1 MIGVKKSQV
10 LRTDIFRKNRINH
23 PERVCLK
30 KHRGGFFLNVSQEE
44 NMKHTF
50 SRFLSAGLVLGAL
63 MAIISCSNVLDAS
76 LKDPLGSSADSGK
89 MPVLYVTASV
99 GSPSRTILPSDW
111 TEERASALVYQ
122 ITDDDD
128 SDAVIADKLT
138 YAELKAGLTLYLEVK
153 TWNLTLTGYEPA
165 ADGTSADST
174 KPVLSAKATKDLS
187 AGAAAV
193 TFNLKPAA
201 STQAKGDADVS
212 VTFYDIDELDHIV
225 YGLFDASN
233 AGAGQVDAETVTK
246 NTGSWNGVAG
256 VSESNSAT
264 NQWKITYTTDTAD
277 AGGDSFFGM
286 IFYNAGNKVLATYFD
301 SIKIDAGNVSKAT
314 IKLEK
319 DIYNTSPVA
328 PDNFDLTQTIF
339 NNGTGYQI
347 LDGTTTAAD
356 TLYKAVF
363 TWEDKSDNETGF
375 VIEITGGTAPLE
387 IDSSATTQ
395 TDIDL
400 AAAGDLADG
409 SLAAGSTTAT
419 VWLETGK
426 TYTATIKA
434 VNSIGESDTVDC
446 VDTEIN
452 LFTVTYQLDEGKVKY
467 GAADTDATDGA
478 DQTAFVL
485 PYNKNADVQPLLGA
499 DTADIPHVFKDGYQF
514 QEWQD
519 TASLTPGP
527 GTPVAEIAAGNADN
541 MDVTAVWQKALTV
554 NVTLPSYAEA
564 QSVQLLDTYSEAAVI
579 TKPKTEPSVEVSAAT
594 PTTGGTLNNVVYTVY
609 NIDGTTPVTA
619 GVVDNRAGKLT
630 WTFADTTGL
639 TAGVYR
645 IYVTANYTGTDTTV
659 TPLSGN
665 LYIKITE

>member
-1 MIGVKKSQV
+1 
-10 LRTDIFRKNRINH
+10 
-23 PERVCLK
+23 
-30 KHRGGFFLNVSQEE
+30 
-44 NMKHTF
+44 MKHTF

-63 MAIISCSNVLDAS
+63 MAFISCSNALGAS
-76 LKDPLGSSADSGK
+76 LKDPSDLSGGSGK

-99 GSPSRTILPSDW
+99 GSSSRTILPSDW
-111 TEERASALVYQ
+111 TEDRASALVYQ

-128 SDAVIADKLT
+128 GGAVKKDKLT

-165 ADGTSADST
+165 ADGTSADPT
-174 KPVLSAKATKDLS
+174 KPVLSAKATADLS
-187 AGAAAV
+187 GGVTAI
-193 TFNLKPAA
+193 TFNLKPADVTLA
-201 STQAKGDADVS
+201 QGDADVS

-233 AGAGQVDAETVTK
+233 AGARQVDVETATK
-246 NTGSWNGVAG
+246 NTGSWNRVAG

-264 NQWKITYTTDTAD
+264 NQWKIQYTTDAAA

-319 DIYNTSPVA
+319 NIYNTSPVA

-347 LDGTTTAAD
+347 IDGTTTAAD

-375 VIEITGGTAPLE
+375 VIEITGGTALLE

-395 TDIDL
+395 TDVKL
-400 AAAGDLADG
+400 AVAGDLADG

-426 TYTATIKA
+426 TYTATIKSE
-434 VNSIGESDTVDC
+434 NSIGESDKVDC

-467 GAADTDATDGA
+467 GASDTDATDGA

-485 PYNKNADVQPLLGA
+485 PYNKNGDAQALLGA

-514 QEWQD
+514 REWQD

-527 GTPVAEIAAGNADN
+527 GPGTPVTEIAAGNAAN

-554 NVTLPSYAEA
+554 TVTFPSYAEA

-579 TKPKTEPSVEVSAAT
+579 TKPKTEPSVEVTAAT
-594 PTTGGTLNNVVYTVY
+594 PANGGALNNVVYTVY
-609 NIDGTTPVTA
+609 NIDGATPVTD
-619 GVVDNRAGKLT
+619 GVVDDTNGKLT
-630 WTFADTTGL
+630 WTFANTTGL

-645 IYVTANYTGTDTTV
+645 IYVTADYTGTDTTV

>member
-1 MIGVKKSQV
+1 
-10 LRTDIFRKNRINH
+10 
-23 PERVCLK
+23 
-30 KHRGGFFLNVSQEE
+30 
-44 NMKHTF
+44 MKHTF

-99 GSPSRTILPSDW
+99 GSTSRTILPSDW

-128 SDAVIADKLT
+128 SNAVIADKLT
-138 YAELKAGLTLYLEVK
+138 YAGLKAGLTLYLEVK
-153 TWNLTLTGYEPA
+153 EWNLTLTGYEPVA
-165 ADGTSADST
+165 GDGTSADGN
-174 KPVLSAKATKDLS
+174 KPVLSAKATADLS
-187 AGAAAV
+187 AGATAI
-193 TFNLKPAA
+193 TFNLKPADV
-201 STQAKGDADVS
+201 TQAKGDADVS

-225 YGLFDASN
+225 YGLFDDSN
-233 AGAGQVDAETVTK
+233 AGAGQVDVETVTK

-319 DIYNTSPVA
+319 NIYNTSPVA

-395 TDIDL
+395 TDVDL
-400 AAAGDLADG
+400 AVAGNLAEG
-409 SLAAGSTTAT
+409 SLTAGSTTAT

-434 VNSIGESDTVDC
+434 ENSIGESDTVDC

-485 PYNKNADVQPLLGA
+485 PYNKNANVQPLLGA

-554 NVTLPSYAEA
+554 NVTFPSYAEA

-594 PTTGGTLNNVVYTVY
+594 PATGGTLNNVVYTVY
-609 NIDGTTPVTA
+609 NIDGTTPVTD
-619 GVVDNRAGKLT
+619 GVDDDGAGKLT

>member
-1 MIGVKKSQV
+1 
-10 LRTDIFRKNRINH
+10 
-23 PERVCLK
+23 
-30 KHRGGFFLNVSQEE
+30 
-44 NMKHTF
+44 MKHTF

-63 MAIISCSNVLDAS
+63 MAIISCSNVLGAS

-99 GSPSRTILPSDW
+99 GSSSRTILPSDW

-128 SDAVIADKLT
+128 GDAVIADELT

-153 TWNLTLTGYEPA
+153 AWNLTLTGYEKTGA
-165 ADGTSADST
+165 AADST
-174 KPVLSAKATKDLS
+174 KPVLSAKATADLS

-193 TFNLKPAA
+193 TFNLKPADV
-201 STQAKGDADVS
+201 TQAKGDADVS
-212 VTFYDIDELDHIV
+212 VTFYDIGELDHIV
-225 YGLFDASN
+225 YGLFDDSN
-233 AGAGQVDAETVTK
+233 AGAGQVDVETVTK

-277 AGGDSFFGM
+277 AGGDSFFGV
-286 IFYNAGNKVLATYFD
+286 IFYNDGDKVLATYFD

-319 DIYNTSPVA
+319 NIYNTSPVA
-328 PDNFDLTQTIF
+328 PDNFDLTETIF
-339 NNGTGYQI
+339 NDGTGYQI

-356 TLYKAVF
+356 GLYKAVF

-387 IDSSATTQ
+387 IDSSATKQ
-395 TDIDL
+395 TDVEL

-409 SLAAGSTTAT
+409 SLSAGSTTAT

-485 PYNKNADVQPLLGA
+485 PYNKNGDAQALLGA

-519 TASLTPGP
+519 TASLNPGP
-527 GTPVAEIAAGNADN
+527 GTPVTEIAAGNAGN

-554 NVTLPSYAEA
+554 NVTFPSYAEA

-594 PTTGGTLNNVVYTVY
+594 PATGGTLNNVVYTVY

-619 GVVDNRAGKLT
+619 GVVNDGAGKLT

-645 IYVTANYTGTDTTV
+645 IYVTADYTGTDTTV

>member
-1 MIGVKKSQV
+1 
-10 LRTDIFRKNRINH
+10 
-23 PERVCLK
+23 
-30 KHRGGFFLNVSQEE
+30 
-44 NMKHTF
+44 MKHTF
-50 SRFLSAGLVLGAL
+50 SRFLSAGLVLGAV
-63 MAIISCSNVLDAS
+63 MAFISCSNALGAS
-76 LKDPLGSSADSGK
+76 LKDPSGSSADSGK

-99 GSPSRTILPSDW
+99 GSSSRTILPSDW
-111 TEERASALVYQ
+111 TEDRASALVYQ

-128 SDAVIADKLT
+128 GDAVKADKLT

-174 KPVLSAKATKDLS
+174 KPVLSAKATADLS
-187 AGAAAV
+187 GGV
-193 TFNLKPAA
+193 TAITFDLKPADVTLA
-201 STQAKGDADVS
+201 QGDADVS
-212 VTFYDIDELDHIV
+212 VTFYDIDELDHIA

-233 AGAGQVDAETVTK
+233 AGAGQVDVETATK
-246 NTGSWNGVAG
+246 NTGSWSGVAG

-264 NQWKITYTTDTAD
+264 KQWKITYTTDTAD

-319 DIYNTSPVA
+319 NIYNTSPVA
-328 PDNFDLTQTIF
+328 PDNFDLTETIF

-356 TLYKAVF
+356 GLYKAVF

-395 TDIDL
+395 TDVDL

-409 SLAAGSTTAT
+409 SLSAGSTTAT

-434 VNSIGESDTVDC
+434 KNSIGESDKVDC

-467 GAADTDATDGA
+467 GPADTDATDGA

-485 PYNKNADVQPLLGA
+485 SYNKNGDAQALLGA

-541 MDVTAVWQKALTV
+541 MDVTALWQKALTV
-554 NVTLPSYAEA
+554 TVTFPSYAEA
-564 QSVQLLDTYSEAAVI
+564 QSVQLLDTYSEAEVI

-594 PTTGGTLNNVVYTVY
+594 PATGGALNNVVYTVY

-619 GVVDNRAGKLT
+619 GVDDDGAGKLT

-645 IYVTANYTGTDTTV
+645 IYVTADYTGTDTTV

>member
-1 MIGVKKSQV
+1 
-10 LRTDIFRKNRINH
+10 
-23 PERVCLK
+23 
-30 KHRGGFFLNVSQEE
+30 
-44 NMKHTF
+44 MKHTF

-76 LKDPLGSSADSGK
+76 LKDPSGSSVDSGK

-99 GSPSRTILPSDW
+99 GSTSRTILPSDW

-128 SDAVIADKLT
+128 SNAVIADKLT
-138 YAELKAGLTLYLEVK
+138 YAGLKAGLTLYLEVK
-153 TWNLTLTGYEPA
+153 EWNLTLTGYEPVVG
-165 ADGTSADST
+165 DGTSADGN
-174 KPVLSAKATKDLS
+174 KPVLSAKATADLS
-187 AGAAAV
+187 VGATAI
-193 TFNLKPAA
+193 TFNLKPADV
-201 STQAKGDADVS
+201 TQAKGDADVS

-225 YGLFDASN
+225 YGLFDGSN
-233 AGAGQVDAETVTK
+233 AGAGQVDVETVTK
-246 NTGSWNGVAG
+246 NTGSWNGVTG

-319 DIYNTSPVA
+319 NIYNTSPVA
-328 PDNFDLTQTIF
+328 PDNFDLTETIF

-485 PYNKNADVQPLLGA
+485 PYNKNANVQPLLGA

-541 MDVTAVWQKALTV
+541 MDVTALWQKALTV
-554 NVTLPSYAEA
+554 TVTFPSYAEA

-579 TKPKTEPSVEVSAAT
+579 TKPKTEPSVEVTAAT
-594 PTTGGTLNNVVYTVY
+594 PATGGALNNVVYTVY

-645 IYVTANYTGTDTTV
+645 IYVTADYTGTDTTV

>member
-1 MIGVKKSQV
+1 
-10 LRTDIFRKNRINH
+10 
-23 PERVCLK
+23 
-30 KHRGGFFLNVSQEE
+30 
-44 NMKHTF
+44 MKHTF

-76 LKDPLGSSADSGK
+76 LKDPSGSSVDSGK

-153 TWNLTLTGYEPA
+153 TWNLTLTGYEPVA
-165 ADGTSADST
+165 GGTSADST

-233 AGAGQVDAETVTK
+233 AGAGQVDVETATK

-264 NQWKITYTTDTAD
+264 NQWKITYTTDTAN

-328 PDNFDLTQTIF
+328 PDNFDLTETIF

-356 TLYKAVF
+356 GLYKAVF

-395 TDIDL
+395 TDVDL
-400 AAAGDLADG
+400 AAAGNLADG

-434 VNSIGESDTVDC
+434 KNSIGESDKVDC

-467 GAADTDATDGA
+467 GPADTDATDGA

-527 GTPVAEIAAGNADN
+527 GTPVTEIAAGNADN
-541 MDVTAVWQKALTV
+541 MDVTALWQKALTV
-554 NVTLPSYAEA
+554 TVTFPSYAEA

-579 TKPKTEPSVEVSAAT
+579 TKPKTDLSVEVSAAT
-594 PTTGGTLNNVVYTVY
+594 PATGGTLNNVVYTVY

-645 IYVTANYTGTDTTV
+645 IYVTADYTGTDTTV

>member
-1 MIGVKKSQV
+1 
-10 LRTDIFRKNRINH
+10 
-23 PERVCLK
+23 
-30 KHRGGFFLNVSQEE
+30 
-44 NMKHTF
+44 MKHTF

-89 MPVLYVTASV
+89 MPVLYVTASG
-99 GSPSRTILPSDW
+99 GSTSRTILPSDW

-128 SDAVIADKLT
+128 SNAVIADKLT
-138 YAELKAGLTLYLEVK
+138 YAGLKAGLTLYLEVK
-153 TWNLTLTGYEPA
+153 EWNLTLTGYEPVA
-165 ADGTSADST
+165 GDGTSADGD
-174 KPVLSAKATKDLS
+174 KPVLSAKATADLS
-187 AGAAAV
+187 GGATAI
-193 TFNLKPAA
+193 TFNLKPADV
-201 STQAKGDADVS
+201 TQAKGDADVS

-225 YGLFDASN
+225 YGLFDDSN
-233 AGAGQVDAETVTK
+233 AGAGEVDVETVTK

-256 VSESNSAT
+256 VSESNSTT

-277 AGGDSFFGM
+277 AGGDSFFGV

-301 SIKIDAGNVSKAT
+301 SIKIDAGNISKAT

-319 DIYNTSPVA
+319 NIYNTSPVA
-328 PDNFDLTQTIF
+328 PDNFDLTETIF

-356 TLYKAVF
+356 GLYKAVF

-375 VIEITGGTAPLE
+375 VIEITDTDSAGTVAHTV
-387 IDSSATTQ
+387 DSDTATNATVA
-395 TDIDL
+395 D

-434 VNSIGESDTVDC
+434 ENSIGESDKVDC

-467 GAADTDATDGA
+467 GGKDADATDGA
-478 DQTAFVL
+478 DQTAFVV
-485 PYNKNADVQPLLGA
+485 PYNKSDEPQPLLSA

-519 TASLTPGP
+519 TALQ
-527 GTPVAEIAAGNADN
+527 TPVAEIADTNADN

-554 NVTLPSYAEA
+554 TVTFPSYAEA

-579 TKPKTEPSVEVSAAT
+579 TKPKTEPSVEVTAAT
-594 PTTGGTLNNVVYTVY
+594 PATGGTLNNVVYTVY

-619 GVVDNRAGKLT
+619 GVKNDGAGKLT

-645 IYVTANYTGTDTTV
+645 IYVTASYTGTDTTV

>member
-1 MIGVKKSQV
+1 
-10 LRTDIFRKNRINH
+10 
-23 PERVCLK
+23 
-30 KHRGGFFLNVSQEE
+30 
-44 NMKHTF
+44 MKHTF
-50 SRFLSAGLVLGAL
+50 SRFLSAGLVLGAV
-63 MAIISCSNVLDAS
+63 MAFISCSNALGAS
-76 LKDPLGSSADSGK
+76 LKDPSGSSADSGK

-99 GSPSRTILPSDW
+99 GSSSRTILPSDW
-111 TEERASALVYQ
+111 TGDRASALVYQ

-128 SDAVIADKLT
+128 GDAVIADKLT
-138 YAELKAGLTLYLEVK
+138 YAGLKAGLTLYLEVK
-153 TWNLTLTGYEPA
+153 EWNLTLTGYEKTGDA
-165 ADGTSADST
+165 ADST
-174 KPVLSAKATKDLS
+174 KPVLSAKATADLS
-187 AGAAAV
+187 AGATTI
-193 TFNLKPAA
+193 TFDLKPADVTLA
-201 STQAKGDADVS
+201 QGDADVS

-233 AGAGQVDAETVTK
+233 AGAGQVDVETVTK

-301 SIKIDAGNVSKAT
+301 RIKIDAGNVSKAT

-319 DIYNTSPVA
+319 NIYNTSPVA
-328 PDNFDLTQTIF
+328 PDNFDLTETIF

-347 LDGTTTAAD
+347 LDGTTTDAD
-356 TLYKAVF
+356 GLYKAVF

-395 TDIDL
+395 TDVKL

-409 SLAAGSTTAT
+409 SLSAGSTTAT

-434 VNSIGESDTVDC
+434 KNSIGESDKVDC

-467 GAADTDATDGA
+467 GPADTDATDGA

-485 PYNKNADVQPLLGA
+485 SYNKNGDAQALLGS

-541 MDVTAVWQKALTV
+541 MDVTALWQKALTV
-554 NVTLPSYAEA
+554 TVTFPSYAEA

-579 TKPKTEPSVEVSAAT
+579 TKPKTEPSVEVTAAT
-594 PTTGGTLNNVVYTVY
+594 PATGGTLNNVVYTVY
-609 NIDGTTPVTA
+609 NIDGTTPITA
-619 GVVDNRAGKLT
+619 GVVDDGAGKLT

-645 IYVTANYTGTDTTV
+645 IYVTADYTGTDTTV

>member
-1 MIGVKKSQV
+1 
-10 LRTDIFRKNRINH
+10 
-23 PERVCLK
+23 
-30 KHRGGFFLNVSQEE
+30 
-44 NMKHTF
+44 MKHTF

-63 MAIISCSNVLDAS
+63 MAIISCSNALGAS
-76 LKDPLGSSADSGK
+76 LKDPSGLSADSGK

-111 TEERASALVYQ
+111 TEDRASALVYQ

-128 SDAVIADKLT
+128 GDAAIADKLT
-138 YAELKAGLTLYLEVK
+138 YAELKAGLKLYLEVK
-153 TWNLTLTGYEPA
+153 AWNLTLTGYEPA

-174 KPVLSAKATKDLS
+174 KPVLSAKATADLS

-212 VTFYDIDELDHIV
+212 VTFYDINEIDHIE

-233 AGAGQVDAETVTK
+233 AGAGHVGTIKTATKDA
-246 NTGSWNGVAG
+246 GSWNGVAG

-277 AGGDSFFGM
+277 AGGDSFFGV
-286 IFYNAGNKVLATYFD
+286 IFYNASNKVLAAYFD

-314 IKLEK
+314 IKLDEN
-319 DIYNTSPVA
+319 IYNTSPVA

-339 NNGTGYQI
+339 NDGIGYQI
-347 LDGTTTAAD
+347 LDGTTTDAD

-375 VIEITGGTAPLE
+375 VINITGGTAPLE

-395 TDIDL
+395 TDVKL
-400 AAAGDLADG
+400 AVAGNLAEG
-409 SLAAGSTTAT
+409 SLTAGSTTAT

-485 PYNKNADVQPLLGA
+485 PYNKNGDTQALLGA

-527 GTPVAEIAAGNADN
+527 GTPVTEIAANNADN
-541 MDVTAVWQKALTV
+541 MDVTAVWQSGLTV
-554 NVTLPSYAEA
+554 NVTFPSYAEA

-579 TKPKTEPSVEVSAAT
+579 TKPKTDLSVEVSAAT
-594 PTTGGTLNNVVYTVY
+594 PTTGGTLDNVVYTVY
-609 NIDGTTPVTA
+609 GIDGSTPVTN
-619 GVVDNRAGKLT
+619 GVVDDGAGELT

-645 IYVTANYTGTDTTV
+645 IYVTADYTGTDTTV

>member
-1 MIGVKKSQV
+1 
-10 LRTDIFRKNRINH
+10 
-23 PERVCLK
+23 
-30 KHRGGFFLNVSQEE
+30 
-44 NMKHTF
+44 MKHTF

-63 MAIISCSNVLDAS
+63 MAIISCSNALGAS
-76 LKDPLGSSADSGK
+76 LKDPSDLSGGSGK

-122 ITDDDD
+122 ITDDDNSND
-128 SDAVIADKLT
+128 VIADNLT
-138 YAELKAGLTLYLEVK
+138 YAKLKAGLTLYLEVK
-153 TWNLTLTGYEPA
+153 EWNLTLTGYEPVA
-165 ADGTSADST
+165 GDGTSADGD
-174 KPVLSAKATKDLS
+174 KPVLSASATANLS
-187 AGAAAV
+187 GGAAAI
-193 TFNLKPAA
+193 TFNLKPADV
-201 STQAKGDADVS
+201 TDAKGDADVS

-233 AGAGQVDAETVTK
+233 AGATQVNVETAEK
-246 NTGSWNGVAG
+246 NAGLWTGVG
-256 VSESNSAT
+256 VSEANSAT
-264 NQWKITYTTDTAD
+264 NQWKIQYTTDEAA
-277 AGGDSFFGM
+277 AGGDSFFGV
-286 IFYNAGNKVLATYFD
+286 IFYNADNKVLAAYFD

-319 DIYNTSPVA
+319 NIYNTSPVA

-347 LDGTTTAAD
+347 LDGTTTDAD

-375 VIEITGGTAPLE
+375 VINITGGTAPLK

-395 TDIDL
+395 TDVDA
-400 AAAGDLADG
+400 AAAGNLAEG

-434 VNSIGESDTVDC
+434 VNSIGDSADTAC
-446 VDTEIN
+446 NDTEIN

-467 GAADTDATDGA
+467 GATDTDATDGA
-478 DQTAFVL
+478 DTAFVL
-485 PYNKNADVQPLLGA
+485 PYNKNGDAQALLGA

-527 GTPVAEIAAGNADN
+527 GTPVTEIAAGNADN

-554 NVTLPSYAEA
+554 TVTFPSYAKA

-579 TKPKTEPSVEVSAAT
+579 TKPKTEPSVEVTAAT
-594 PTTGGTLNNVVYTVY
+594 PATGTLDNVVYTVY
-609 NIDGTTPVTA
+609 NIDGATPVTD
-619 GVVDNRAGKLT
+619 GVVDDTAGKLT
-630 WTFADTTGL
+630 WTFANTTGL

-645 IYVTANYTGTDTTV
+645 IWVTADYTGTDTTV

>member
-1 MIGVKKSQV
+1 
-10 LRTDIFRKNRINH
+10 
-23 PERVCLK
+23 
-30 KHRGGFFLNVSQEE
+30 
-44 NMKHTF
+44 MKHTF

-76 LKDPLGSSADSGK
+76 LKDPSGLSADSGK

-111 TEERASALVYQ
+111 TEDRASALVYQ
-122 ITDDDD
+122 ITDDDGGG
-128 SDAVIADKLT
+128 DAVADKLT
-138 YAELKAGLTLYLEVK
+138 YAELKAGLTLYLAVD

-174 KPVLSAKATKDLS
+174 KPVLSAKATADLS
-187 AGAAAV
+187 GGATAI
-193 TFNLKPAA
+193 TFNLKPVA
-201 STQAKGDADVS
+201 STTQAKGDVDVS
-212 VTFYDIDELDHIV
+212 VTFYDIDEIKKIS

-233 AGAGQVDAETVTK
+233 AGAAPVDVETVTK
-246 NTGSWNGVAG
+246 NTSWNGVDG

-264 NQWKITYTTDTAD
+264 NQWKIQYTNDTAD
-277 AGGDSFFGM
+277 AGGDSFFGV
-286 IFYNAGNKVLATYFD
+286 IFYNAGGKVLAAYFD

-314 IKLEK
+314 IKLDK
-319 DIYNTSPVA
+319 NIYNTSPVA
-328 PDNFDLTQTIF
+328 PGNFDLTQTIF
-339 NNGTGYQI
+339 NDGIGYQI
-347 LDGTTTAAD
+347 LDGTTTDAD

-375 VIEITGGTAPLE
+375 VINITGGTAPLE

-395 TDIDL
+395 TDVNA
-400 AAAGDLADG
+400 AAAGNLAEG
-409 SLAAGSTTAT
+409 SLTAGSTTAT

-434 VNSIGESDTVDC
+434 ENSIGESDEVDC

-452 LFTVTYQLDEGKVKY
+452 LFTVTYQLDDGKVKY
-467 GAADTDATDGA
+467 GAADTEATDGA

-485 PYNKNADVQPLLGA
+485 PYNKNGDAQALLGA

-519 TASLTPGP
+519 TASLNPGP
-527 GTPVAEIAAGNADN
+527 GTPVTEIAANNADN

-554 NVTLPSYAEA
+554 NVTFPSYAEA

-579 TKPKTEPSVEVSAAT
+579 TKPKTEPSVEVTAAT
-594 PTTGGTLNNVVYTVY
+594 PATGGTLNNVVYTVY

-619 GVVDNRAGKLT
+619 GVVDDGAGKLT
-630 WTFADTTGL
+630 WTFANTTGL

-645 IYVTANYTGTDTTV
+645 IYVTAEYTGTDTTV

>member
-1 MIGVKKSQV
+1 
-10 LRTDIFRKNRINH
+10 
-23 PERVCLK
+23 
-30 KHRGGFFLNVSQEE
+30 
-44 NMKHTF
+44 MKHTF
-50 SRFLSAGLVLGAL
+50 SRFLSAGLVLGAV
-63 MAIISCSNVLDAS
+63 MAFISCSNALGAS
-76 LKDPLGSSADSGK
+76 LKDPSGSSADSGK

-99 GSPSRTILPSDW
+99 GSSSRTILPSDW
-111 TEERASALVYQ
+111 TDDRASALVYQ

-128 SDAVIADKLT
+128 GDAVIADKLT
-138 YAELKAGLTLYLEVK
+138 YAGLKAGLTLYLEVK
-153 TWNLTLTGYEPA
+153 EWNLTLTGYEKTGDA
-165 ADGTSADST
+165 ADST
-174 KPVLSAKATKDLS
+174 KPVLSAKATADLS
-187 AGAAAV
+187 AGATAI
-193 TFNLKPAA
+193 TFNLKPADV
-201 STQAKGDADVS
+201 TDAKGDADVS
-212 VTFYDIDELDHIV
+212 VTFYDIDELHHIT

-233 AGAGQVDAETVTK
+233 AGAGQVDVETATK
-246 NTGSWNGVAG
+246 NTGAWNGPG
-256 VSESNSAT
+256 VSESNSTT

-277 AGGDSFFGM
+277 AGGDSFFGV

-301 SIKIDAGNVSKAT
+301 SIKIDAGNISKAT

-319 DIYNTSPVA
+319 NIYNTSPVA
-328 PDNFDLTQTIF
+328 PDNFDLTETIF

-356 TLYKAVF
+356 GLYKAVF

-375 VIEITGGTAPLE
+375 VIEITDTDSAGTVAHTV
-387 IDSSATTQ
+387 DSDTATNATVA
-395 TDIDL
+395 D

-434 VNSIGESDTVDC
+434 KNSIGESDKVDC

-452 LFTVTYQLDEGKVKY
+452 LFTVTYQLDKGKVKY

-485 PYNKNADVQPLLGA
+485 PYNKNGDAQPLLGA

-527 GTPVAEIAAGNADN
+527 GTPVTEIAAGNADN

-554 NVTLPSYAEA
+554 NVTFPSYAEA

-579 TKPKTEPSVEVSAAT
+579 TKPKTEPSVEVTAAT
-594 PTTGGTLNNVVYTVY
+594 PATGGTLNNVVYTVY

-619 GVVDNRAGKLT
+619 GVDDDGAGKLT

>member
-1 MIGVKKSQV
+1 
-10 LRTDIFRKNRINH
+10 
-23 PERVCLK
+23 
-30 KHRGGFFLNVSQEE
+30 
-44 NMKHTF
+44 MKHTF

-99 GSPSRTILPSDW
+99 GSTSRTILPSDW

-128 SDAVIADKLT
+128 SNAVIADKLT
-138 YAELKAGLTLYLEVK
+138 YAGLKAGLTLYLEVK
-153 TWNLTLTGYEPA
+153 EWNLTLTGFEPLA
-165 ADGTSADST
+165 GDGTSADGD
-174 KPVLSAKATKDLS
+174 KPVLSAKATADLS
-187 AGAAAV
+187 GGAAAV

-225 YGLFDASN
+225 YGLFDDSN
-233 AGAGQVDAETVTK
+233 AGAGQVDVETATK
-246 NTGSWNGVAG
+246 NTGSWNGAG

-264 NQWKITYTTDTAD
+264 NQWKITYTTDTAN

-319 DIYNTSPVA
+319 NIYNTSPVA
-328 PDNFDLTQTIF
+328 PDNFDLTETIF
-339 NNGTGYQI
+339 NNGIGYQI
-347 LDGTTTAAD
+347 LDGTTTTAD
-356 TLYKAVF
+356 GLYKAVF

-395 TDIDL
+395 TDVDL
-400 AAAGDLADG
+400 AAAGNLADG
-409 SLAAGSTTAT
+409 SLSAGSTTAT

-434 VNSIGESDTVDC
+434 KNSIGESDTVDC

-467 GAADTDATDGA
+467 GPADTDATDGA

-485 PYNKNADVQPLLGA
+485 PYNKSDTAQPLLSA

-519 TASLTPGP
+519 TESLTPGP

-554 NVTLPSYAEA
+554 TVTFPSYAEA

-594 PTTGGTLNNVVYTVY
+594 PATGGLNNVVYTVY

-619 GVVDNRAGKLT
+619 GVDDDGAGKLT

-645 IYVTANYTGTDTTV
+645 IYVTADYTGTDTTV

>member
-1 MIGVKKSQV
+1 
-10 LRTDIFRKNRINH
+10 
-23 PERVCLK
+23 
-30 KHRGGFFLNVSQEE
+30 
-44 NMKHTF
+44 MKHTF

-76 LKDPLGSSADSGK
+76 LKDPSGLSADSGK

-111 TEERASALVYQ
+111 TEDRAIALVYQ

-128 SDAVIADKLT
+128 GDAVIADKLT
-138 YAELKAGLTLYLEVK
+138 YAELKAGLTLYLAVD

-174 KPVLSAKATKDLS
+174 KPVLSAKATADLS
-187 AGAAAV
+187 GGATAI
-193 TFNLKPAA
+193 TFNLKPADV
-201 STQAKGDADVS
+201 TQAQGDADVS
-212 VTFYDIDELDHIV
+212 VTFYDIGEIDHIT

-233 AGAGQVDAETVTK
+233 AGAGHVGIIKTATK
-246 NTGSWNGVAG
+246 NTGSWNGVDG
-256 VSESNSAT
+256 VSVSNSAT
-264 NQWKITYTTDTAD
+264 NQWKIQYTTDTAE
-277 AGGDSFFGM
+277 AGGDSFFGV
-286 IFYNAGNKVLATYFD
+286 IFYNADNDVLATYFD
-301 SIKIDAGNVSKAT
+301 RIRIDAGNVSKAT

-319 DIYNTSPVA
+319 NIYNTSPVA

-339 NNGTGYQI
+339 NDGTGYQI
-347 LDGTTTAAD
+347 LDGTTTDAD

-375 VIEITGGTAPLE
+375 VINITGGTAPLE
-387 IDSSATTQ
+387 IDSLATTQ
-395 TDIDL
+395 TDVKL
-400 AAAGDLADG
+400 AVAGDLAAG

-434 VNSIGESDTVDC
+434 ENSIGESDTVDC
-446 VDTEIN
+446 VDAEIN
-452 LFTVTYQLDEGKVKY
+452 LFTVTYQLDGGKVKY
-467 GAADTDATDGA
+467 GAADTEATNGA

-485 PYNKNADVQPLLGA
+485 PYNKNAGVQSLLGA

-519 TASLTPGP
+519 TALQTSVT
-527 GTPVAEIAAGNADN
+527 EIAAGNAAN

-554 NVTLPSYAEA
+554 TVTFPSYAEA

-579 TKPKTEPSVEVSAAT
+579 TKPKTGPSVVVTAAT
-594 PTTGGTLNNVVYTVY
+594 PATGTLDNVVYTVY
-609 NIDGTTPVTA
+609 NIDGTTPVTD
-619 GVVDNRAGKLT
+619 GVVDDGAGELT

-645 IYVTANYTGTDTTV
+645 IYVTADYTGTDTTV

>member
-1 MIGVKKSQV
+1 
-10 LRTDIFRKNRINH
+10 
-23 PERVCLK
+23 
-30 KHRGGFFLNVSQEE
+30 
-44 NMKHTF
+44 MKHTF
-50 SRFLSAGLVLGAL
+50 SRFLSAGLVLGTL
-63 MAIISCSNVLDAS
+63 MAFISCSNVLGAS
-76 LKDPLGSSADSGK
+76 LKDPSGLSADSGK
-89 MPVLYVTASV
+89 MPVLYVTAGV

-128 SDAVIADKLT
+128 GDAVISDELT
-138 YAELKAGLTLYLEVK
+138 YAELKAGLTLYLAVD

-165 ADGTSADST
+165 ADGTSADPT
-174 KPVLSAKATKDLS
+174 KPVLSAKATADLS
-187 AGAAAV
+187 GGAAAI

-212 VTFYDIDELDHIV
+212 VTFYDIAEIDHIE

-233 AGAGQVDAETVTK
+233 AGAGQVDVETATK
-246 NTGSWNGVAG
+246 NSGSWNGVAG

-264 NQWKITYTTDTAD
+264 NQWKIQYTTDTAD
-277 AGGDSFFGM
+277 AGGDSFFGV
-286 IFYNAGNKVLATYFD
+286 IFYNDTDTVLATYFD

-314 IKLEK
+314 IKLDK
-319 DIYNTSPVA
+319 NIYNTRPVA
-328 PDNFDLTQTIF
+328 PENFDLTQTIF

-347 LDGTTTAAD
+347 LDGTTTVAD
-356 TLYKAVF
+356 GLYKAVF

-375 VIEITGGTAPLE
+375 VINITGGTAPLE

-395 TDIDL
+395 TDVDA

-409 SLAAGSTTAT
+409 SLAAGSKTAT

-434 VNSIGESDTVDC
+434 ENSIGESDEVDC

-467 GAADTDATDGA
+467 GATDTDATDGA
-478 DQTAFVL
+478 AQTAFVL
-485 PYNKNADVQPLLGA
+485 PYNKNAGVQSLLGA

-519 TASLTPGP
+519 TASLTLGP

-554 NVTLPSYAEA
+554 TVTFPSYAEA

-579 TKPKTEPSVEVSAAT
+579 TKPKTEPSVEVTAAS
-594 PTTGGTLNNVVYTVY
+594 PATGGTLNNVVYTVY
-609 NIDGTTPVTA
+609 NIDGTTPVTD
-619 GVVDNRAGKLT
+619 GVDDDGAGKLT

-645 IYVTANYTGTDTTV
+645 IYVTADYTGTDTTV

>member
-1 MIGVKKSQV
+1 
-10 LRTDIFRKNRINH
+10 
-23 PERVCLK
+23 
-30 KHRGGFFLNVSQEE
+30 
-44 NMKHTF
+44 MKHTF
-50 SRFLSAGLVLGAL
+50 SRFLSAGLVLGAV
-63 MAIISCSNVLDAS
+63 MAFISCSNALGAS
-76 LKDPLGSSADSGK
+76 LKDPSGSSADSGK

-99 GSPSRTILPSDW
+99 GSSSRTILPSDW
-111 TEERASALVYQ
+111 TGDRASALVYQ

-128 SDAVIADKLT
+128 GDAVIADKLT
-138 YAELKAGLTLYLEVK
+138 YAGLKAGLTLYLEVK
-153 TWNLTLTGYEPA
+153 EWNLTLTGYEKTGDA
-165 ADGTSADST
+165 ADST
-174 KPVLSAKATKDLS
+174 KPVLSAKATADLS
-187 AGAAAV
+187 AGATTI
-193 TFNLKPAA
+193 TFDLKPADVTLA
-201 STQAKGDADVS
+201 QGDADVS
-212 VTFYDIDELDHIV
+212 VTFYDIDELDHII
-225 YGLFDASN
+225 YGLFDDSN
-233 AGAGQVDAETVTK
+233 AGAGQVDVETATK
-246 NTGSWNGVAG
+246 NTGSWTGVAG
-256 VSESNSAT
+256 VSESNSTT

-277 AGGDSFFGM
+277 AGGDSFFGV

-301 SIKIDAGNVSKAT
+301 SIKIDAGNISKAT

-319 DIYNTSPVA
+319 NIYNTSPVA
-328 PDNFDLTQTIF
+328 PDNFDLTETIF

-347 LDGTTTAAD
+347 LDGTTTVAD
-356 TLYKAVF
+356 GLYKAVF

-395 TDIDL
+395 TDVDL

-434 VNSIGESDTVDC
+434 VNSIGESDKVDC
-446 VDTEIN
+446 DDTEIN

-485 PYNKNADVQPLLGA
+485 PYNKKGDAQPLLGA

-514 QEWQD
+514 QEWQN
-519 TASLTPGP
+519 TASLTPGL

-554 NVTLPSYAEA
+554 NVNFPSYAEA

-579 TKPKTEPSVEVSAAT
+579 TKPKTEPSVEVTAAT
-594 PTTGGTLNNVVYTVY
+594 PATGGTLNNVVYTVY
-609 NIDGTTPVTA
+609 NIDGTTPVTD
-619 GVVDNRAGKLT
+619 GVDDDGAGKLT

-645 IYVTANYTGTDTTV
+645 IYVTANYTGTNTTV

>member
-1 MIGVKKSQV
+1 
-10 LRTDIFRKNRINH
+10 
-23 PERVCLK
+23 
-30 KHRGGFFLNVSQEE
+30 
-44 NMKHTF
+44 MKHTF
-50 SRFLSAGLVLGAL
+50 SRFLSAGLVLGAV
-63 MAIISCSNVLDAS
+63 MAFISCSNALGAS
-76 LKDPLGSSADSGK
+76 LKDPSGSSADSGK

-99 GSPSRTILPSDW
+99 GSSSRTILPSDW
-111 TEERASALVYQ
+111 TGDRASALVYQ

-128 SDAVIADKLT
+128 GDAVIADKLT
-138 YAELKAGLTLYLEVK
+138 YAGLKAGLTLYLEVK
-153 TWNLTLTGYEPA
+153 EWNLTLTGYEKTGDA
-165 ADGTSADST
+165 ADST
-174 KPVLSAKATKDLS
+174 KPVLSAKATADLS
-187 AGAAAV
+187 AGATTI
-193 TFNLKPAA
+193 TFDLKPADVTLA
-201 STQAKGDADVS
+201 QGDADVS
-212 VTFYDIDELDHIV
+212 VTFYDIDELDHII
-225 YGLFDASN
+225 YGLFDDSN
-233 AGAGQVDAETVTK
+233 AGAGQVDVETATK
-246 NTGSWNGVAG
+246 NTGSWTGVAG
-256 VSESNSAT
+256 VSESNSTT

-277 AGGDSFFGM
+277 AGGDSFFGV

-301 SIKIDAGNVSKAT
+301 SIKIDAGNISKAT

-319 DIYNTSPVA
+319 NIYNTSPVA
-328 PDNFDLTQTIF
+328 PDNFDLTETIF

-347 LDGTTTAAD
+347 LDGTTTVAD
-356 TLYKAVF
+356 GLYKAVF

-395 TDIDL
+395 TDVDL

-434 VNSIGESDTVDC
+434 VNSIGESDKVDC
-446 VDTEIN
+446 DDTEIN

-485 PYNKNADVQPLLGA
+485 PYNKKGDAQPLLGA

-514 QEWQD
+514 QEWQN

-554 NVTLPSYAEA
+554 NVNFPSYAEA

-579 TKPKTEPSVEVSAAT
+579 TKPKTEPSVEVTAAT
-594 PTTGGTLNNVVYTVY
+594 PATGGTLNNVVYTVY
-609 NIDGTTPVTA
+609 NIDGTTPVTD
-619 GVVDNRAGKLT
+619 GVDDDGAGKLT

-645 IYVTANYTGTDTTV
+645 IYVTANYTGTNTTV

>member
-1 MIGVKKSQV
+1 
-10 LRTDIFRKNRINH
+10 
-23 PERVCLK
+23 
-30 KHRGGFFLNVSQEE
+30 
-44 NMKHTF
+44 MKHTF
-50 SRFLSAGLVLGAL
+50 SRFLSAGLVLGTL
-63 MAIISCSNVLDAS
+63 MAFISCSNVLGAS
-76 LKDPLGSSADSGK
+76 LKDPSGLSADSGK
-89 MPVLYVTASV
+89 MPVLYVTAGV

-128 SDAVIADKLT
+128 GDAVISDELT

-153 TWNLTLTGYEPA
+153 TWNLTLTGYEKA

-174 KPVLSAKATKDLS
+174 KPVLSAKATADLS
-187 AGAAAV
+187 GGATAI
-193 TFNLKPAA
+193 TFNLKPADV
-201 STQAKGDADVS
+201 TQAKGDADVS
-212 VTFYDIDELDHIV
+212 VTFYDIDELDHIT

-233 AGAGQVDAETVTK
+233 AGAGQVDVETATK
-246 NTGSWNGVAG
+246 DAGSWNGVAG

-277 AGGDSFFGM
+277 AGGDSFFGV
-286 IFYNAGNKVLATYFD
+286 IFYNDQDQVLATYFD
-301 SIKIDAGNVSKAT
+301 RIRIDAGNVSSAAIT
-314 IKLEK
+314 LSK
-319 DIYNTSPVA
+319 DIYNTA
-328 PDNFDLTQTIF
+328 PAAPENFDLTQTIF
-339 NNGTGYQI
+339 NDGTGYQI
-347 LDGTTTAAD
+347 LDGTTTTAD
-356 TLYKAVF
+356 GLYKAVF

-375 VIEITGGTAPLE
+375 VIEITDTATAGTVAHTV
-387 IDSSATTQ
+387 DSATETNA
-395 TDIDL
+395 TFAD
-400 AAAGDLADG
+400 AAAGDLAAG

-434 VNSIGESDTVDC
+434 VNSIDDSADTAC
-446 VDTEIN
+446 NDTEIN

-467 GAADTDATDGA
+467 GAADTEATDGA

-485 PYNKNADVQPLLGA
+485 PYNKNAGVQSLLGA

-519 TASLTPGP
+519 TALLTS
-527 GTPVAEIAAGNADN
+527 VAEIAAGNADN

-554 NVTLPSYAEA
+554 TVNFPSYAEA

-579 TKPKTEPSVEVSAAT
+579 TKPKTEPSVVVTAAT
-594 PTTGGTLNNVVYTVY
+594 PATGALNNVVYTVY
-609 NIDGTTPVTA
+609 GIDGSTPVTA
-619 GVVDNRAGKLT
+619 GVDDDGAGELT
-630 WTFADTTGL
+630 WTFAHTTGL

-645 IYVTANYTGTDTTV
+645 IYVTAEYTGTDTTV

>member
-1 MIGVKKSQV
+1 
-10 LRTDIFRKNRINH
+10 
-23 PERVCLK
+23 
-30 KHRGGFFLNVSQEE
+30 
-44 NMKHTF
+44 MKHTF
-50 SRFLSAGLVLGAL
+50 SRFLSAGLVLGTL
-63 MAIISCSNVLDAS
+63 MAFISCSNALGAS
-76 LKDPLGSSADSGK
+76 LKDPSGSSADSGK

-99 GSPSRTILPSDW
+99 GSSSRTILPSDW
-111 TEERASALVYQ
+111 TEDRASALVYQ

-128 SDAVIADKLT
+128 GDAVKADKLT

-174 KPVLSAKATKDLS
+174 KPVLSAKATADLS
-187 AGAAAV
+187 GGVTAI
-193 TFNLKPAA
+193 TFNLKPADVTLA
-201 STQAKGDADVS
+201 QGDADVS
-212 VTFYDIDELDHIV
+212 VTFYDIDELDHII

-233 AGAGQVDAETVTK
+233 AGAGQVDVETATK

-277 AGGDSFFGM
+277 AGGDSFFGV

-301 SIKIDAGNVSKAT
+301 SIKIDAGNISKAT

-319 DIYNTSPVA
+319 NIYNTSPVA
-328 PDNFDLTQTIF
+328 PDNFDLTETIF

-347 LDGTTTAAD
+347 LDGTTTTAD
-356 TLYKAVF
+356 GLYKAVF

-375 VIEITGGTAPLE
+375 VIEITDTDTTGTVAHTV
-387 IDSSATTQ
+387 DSSTATNATVA
-395 TDIDL
+395 D

-409 SLAAGSTTAT
+409 SLTAGSTTAT

-434 VNSIGESDTVDC
+434 VNSIGESDKVDC

-467 GAADTDATDGA
+467 GPADTDATDGA

-485 PYNKNADVQPLLGA
+485 PYNKSAGVQPLLGA

-519 TASLTPGP
+519 TASLTPYGRDC
-527 GTPVAEIAAGNADN
+527 VMAEGSHRQCD
-541 MDVTAVWQKALTV
+541 
-554 NVTLPSYAEA
+554 LP
-564 QSVQLLDTYSEAAVI
+564 LI
-579 TKPKTEPSVEVSAAT
+579 C
-594 PTTGGTLNNVVYTVY
+594 
-609 NIDGTTPVTA
+609 
-619 GVVDNRAGKLT
+619 
-630 WTFADTTGL
+630 
-639 TAGVYR
+639 
-645 IYVTANYTGTDTTV
+645 
-659 TPLSGN
+659 
-665 LYIKITE
+665 

>member
-1 MIGVKKSQV
+1 
-10 LRTDIFRKNRINH
+10 
-23 PERVCLK
+23 
-30 KHRGGFFLNVSQEE
+30 
-44 NMKHTF
+44 MKHTF

-128 SDAVIADKLT
+128 SNAVIADKLT
-138 YAELKAGLTLYLEVK
+138 YAGLKAGLTLYLEVK
-153 TWNLTLTGYEPA
+153 EWNLTLTGFEPLA
-165 ADGTSADST
+165 GDGTSADGD
-174 KPVLSAKATKDLS
+174 KPVLSAQASADLS
-187 AGAAAV
+187 GGATAI
-193 TFNLKPAA
+193 TFNLKPADV
-201 STQAKGDADVS
+201 TQAKGDADVS

-233 AGAGQVDAETVTK
+233 AGAGQVDVDTVTK

-319 DIYNTSPVA
+319 NIYNTSPVA
-328 PDNFDLTQTIF
+328 PDNFDLTETIF

-347 LDGTTTAAD
+347 LNGTTTTAD

-478 DQTAFVL
+478 DETAFVL

-554 NVTLPSYAEA
+554 NVTFPSYAEA
-564 QSVQLLDTYSEAAVI
+564 QSVQLLDSYSEAAVI

-594 PTTGGTLNNVVYTVY
+594 PATGGTLNNVVYTVY
-609 NIDGTTPVTA
+609 NIAGTTPVTA

-630 WTFADTTGL
+630 WTFANTTGL

-645 IYVTANYTGTDTTV
+645 IYVTADYTGTDTNL

>member
-1 MIGVKKSQV
+1 
-10 LRTDIFRKNRINH
+10 
-23 PERVCLK
+23 
-30 KHRGGFFLNVSQEE
+30 
-44 NMKHTF
+44 MKHTF
-50 SRFLSAGLVLGAL
+50 SRFLSAGLVLGTL
-63 MAIISCSNVLDAS
+63 MAFISCSNALGAS
-76 LKDPLGSSADSGK
+76 LKDPSGSSADSGK

-99 GSPSRTILPSDW
+99 GSSSRTILPSDW
-111 TEERASALVYQ
+111 TEDRASALVYQ

-128 SDAVIADKLT
+128 GDAVKADKLT

-174 KPVLSAKATKDLS
+174 KPVLSAKATADLS
-187 AGAAAV
+187 GGVTAI
-193 TFNLKPAA
+193 TFNLKSADVTLA
-201 STQAKGDADVS
+201 QGDADVS
-212 VTFYDIDELDHIV
+212 VTFYDIDELDHII

-233 AGAGQVDAETVTK
+233 AGAGQVDVETATK

-277 AGGDSFFGM
+277 AGGDSFFGV

-301 SIKIDAGNVSKAT
+301 RIKIDAGNISKAT

-319 DIYNTSPVA
+319 NIYNTSPVA
-328 PDNFDLTQTIF
+328 PDNFDLTETIF

-356 TLYKAVF
+356 GLYKAVF

-375 VIEITGGTAPLE
+375 VIEITDTDNAVTVAHTV
-387 IDSSATTQ
+387 DSATATNA
-395 TDIDL
+395 TVAD
-400 AAAGDLADG
+400 AAAGELADG

-434 VNSIGESDTVDC
+434 ENSIGESDKVDC

-467 GAADTDATDGA
+467 GASDTDATDGA

-485 PYNKNADVQPLLGA
+485 PYNKNGDAQALLGA

-527 GTPVAEIAAGNADN
+527 GTPVTEIAAGNADN
-541 MDVTAVWQKALTV
+541 MDVTALWQKALTV
-554 NVTLPSYAEA
+554 TVTFPSYAEA

-579 TKPKTEPSVEVSAAT
+579 TKPKTEPSVEVTAAT
-594 PTTGGTLNNVVYTVY
+594 PATGGTLNNVVYTVY

-619 GVVDNRAGKLT
+619 GVDDDGAGKLT

>member
-1 MIGVKKSQV
+1 
-10 LRTDIFRKNRINH
+10 
-23 PERVCLK
+23 
-30 KHRGGFFLNVSQEE
+30 
-44 NMKHTF
+44 
-50 SRFLSAGLVLGAL
+50 
-63 MAIISCSNVLDAS
+63 
-76 LKDPLGSSADSGK
+76 
-89 MPVLYVTASV
+89 
-99 GSPSRTILPSDW
+99 
-111 TEERASALVYQ
+111 
-122 ITDDDD
+122 
-128 SDAVIADKLT
+128 
-138 YAELKAGLTLYLEVK
+138 
-153 TWNLTLTGYEPA
+153 
-165 ADGTSADST
+165 
-174 KPVLSAKATKDLS
+174 
-187 AGAAAV
+187 
-193 TFNLKPAA
+193 
-201 STQAKGDADVS
+201 
-212 VTFYDIDELDHIV
+212 
-225 YGLFDASN
+225 
-233 AGAGQVDAETVTK
+233 
-246 NTGSWNGVAG
+246 
-256 VSESNSAT
+256 
-264 NQWKITYTTDTAD
+264 
-277 AGGDSFFGM
+277 M
-286 IFYNAGNKVLATYFD
+286 IFYNDTDQVLATYFD
-301 SIKIDAGNVSKAT
+301 SIKIDAGNISKAT

-319 DIYNTSPVA
+319 NIYNTSPVA
-328 PDNFDLTQTIF
+328 PGNFDLTETIF

-347 LDGTTTAAD
+347 LDGTTTDAD
-356 TLYKAVF
+356 GLYKAVF

-387 IDSSATTQ
+387 IDSSKTTQ

-434 VNSIGESDTVDC
+434 ENSIGESGKVNC

-452 LFTVTYQLDEGKVKY
+452 LFTVTYQLDDGKVKY

-485 PYNKNADVQPLLGA
+485 PYNKNGDAQALLGA

-527 GTPVAEIAAGNADN
+527 GTPVTEIAAGNADN

-554 NVTLPSYAEA
+554 TVTFPSYAEA
-564 QSVQLLDTYSEAAVI
+564 QSVQLLDSYSEAAVI

-594 PTTGGTLNNVVYTVY
+594 PATGGTLNNVEYTVY
-609 NIDGTTPVTA
+609 DIDGTNPITD

-645 IYVTANYTGTDTTV
+645 IYVTADYTGTDTTV

>member
-1 MIGVKKSQV
+1 
-10 LRTDIFRKNRINH
+10 
-23 PERVCLK
+23 
-30 KHRGGFFLNVSQEE
+30 
-44 NMKHTF
+44 MKHTF
-50 SRFLSAGLVLGAL
+50 SRFLSAGLVLGTL
-63 MAIISCSNVLDAS
+63 MAFISCSNALGAS
-76 LKDPLGSSADSGK
+76 LKDPSGSSADSGK

-99 GSPSRTILPSDW
+99 GSTSRTILPSDW

-128 SDAVIADKLT
+128 GDAVIADKLT

-153 TWNLTLTGYEPA
+153 EWNLTLTGYEPVA
-165 ADGTSADST
+165 GDSTSADST
-174 KPVLSAKATKDLS
+174 KPVLSAQGTADLS
-187 AGAAAV
+187 AGATAI
-193 TFNLKPAA
+193 TFNLKPADV
-201 STQAKGDADVS
+201 TQAKGDADVS
-212 VTFYDIDELDHIV
+212 VTFYDIDELDHII
-225 YGLFDASN
+225 YGLFDDSN
-233 AGAGQVDAETVTK
+233 AGAGQVDVETATK
-246 NTGSWNGVAG
+246 DTGSWTDDDG
-256 VSESNSAT
+256 VSVSNSTT

-277 AGGDSFFGM
+277 AGGDSFFGV

-301 SIKIDAGNVSKAT
+301 RIKIDAGNVSKAT

-319 DIYNTSPVA
+319 NIYNTSPVA
-328 PDNFDLTQTIF
+328 PDNFDLTETIF

-347 LDGTTTAAD
+347 LDGITTDAD
-356 TLYKAVF
+356 GLYKAVF

-387 IDSSATTQ
+387 IDSSATKQ
-395 TDIDL
+395 TDVDL

-434 VNSIGESDTVDC
+434 VNSIGESDKVDC
-446 VDTEIN
+446 DDTEIN

-467 GAADTDATDGA
+467 GPADTAATDGA

-485 PYNKNADVQPLLGA
+485 PYNKNGDAQPLLGA

-519 TASLTPGP
+519 TESLTPGP

-554 NVTLPSYAEA
+554 NVTFPSYAEA

-579 TKPKTEPSVEVSAAT
+579 TKPKTEPSVEVTAAT
-594 PTTGGTLNNVVYTVY
+594 PATGGTLNNVVYIVY

-619 GVVDNRAGKLT
+619 GVDDDGAGKLT

>member
-1 MIGVKKSQV
+1 
-10 LRTDIFRKNRINH
+10 
-23 PERVCLK
+23 
-30 KHRGGFFLNVSQEE
+30 
-44 NMKHTF
+44 MKHTF
-50 SRFLSAGLVLGAL
+50 SRFLSAGLVLGAV
-63 MAIISCSNVLDAS
+63 MAFISCSNVLDAS

-99 GSPSRTILPSDW
+99 GSSSRTILPSDW
-111 TEERASALVYQ
+111 TGDRASALVYQ

-128 SDAVIADKLT
+128 GDAVIADKLT
-138 YAELKAGLTLYLEVK
+138 YAGLKAGLTLYLEVK
-153 TWNLTLTGYEPA
+153 EWNLTLTGYEKTGDA
-165 ADGTSADST
+165 ADST
-174 KPVLSAKATKDLS
+174 KPVLSAKATADLS
-187 AGAAAV
+187 AGATAI
-193 TFNLKPAA
+193 TFNLKPADVTLA
-201 STQAKGDADVS
+201 QGDADVS
-212 VTFYDIDELDHIV
+212 VTFYDIDELDHII
-225 YGLFDASN
+225 YGLFDDSN
-233 AGAGQVDAETVTK
+233 AGAGQVDVETATK
-246 NTGSWNGVAG
+246 NTGSWTGVAG
-256 VSESNSAT
+256 VSESNSTT

-277 AGGDSFFGM
+277 AGGDSFFGV

-301 SIKIDAGNVSKAT
+301 SIKIDAGNISKAT

-319 DIYNTSPVA
+319 NIYNTSPVA
-328 PDNFDLTQTIF
+328 PDNFDLTETIF
-339 NNGTGYQI
+339 NNGIGYQI
-347 LDGTTTAAD
+347 LDGTTTTAD
-356 TLYKAVF
+356 GLYKAVF

-375 VIEITGGTAPLE
+375 VIEITDTDSAGTVAHTV
-387 IDSSATTQ
+387 DSSTATNATVA
-395 TDIDL
+395 DAVAGNL
-400 AAAGDLADG
+400 AEG

-434 VNSIGESDTVDC
+434 VNSIGESDKVDC
-446 VDTEIN
+446 DDTEIN

-485 PYNKNADVQPLLGA
+485 PYNKNGDAQALLGA
-499 DTADIPHVFKDGYQF
+499 DTAYIPHVFKDGYQF

-519 TASLTPGP
+519 TASLNPGP
-527 GTPVAEIAAGNADN
+527 GTLVTEIAAGNAGN

-554 NVTLPSYAEA
+554 NVTFPSYAEA

-594 PTTGGTLNNVVYTVY
+594 PATGGTLNNVVYTVY

-619 GVVDNRAGKLT
+619 GVDDDGAGKLT

-645 IYVTANYTGTDTTV
+645 IYVTADYTGTDTTV

>member
-1 MIGVKKSQV
+1 
-10 LRTDIFRKNRINH
+10 
-23 PERVCLK
+23 
-30 KHRGGFFLNVSQEE
+30 
-44 NMKHTF
+44 MKHTF

-63 MAIISCSNVLDAS
+63 MAIISCSNVLGAS

-99 GSPSRTILPSDW
+99 GSSSRTILPSDW

-128 SDAVIADKLT
+128 GDAVIADKLT

-153 TWNLTLTGYEPA
+153 TWNLTLTGYEKTGDA
-165 ADGTSADST
+165 ADST
-174 KPVLSAKATKDLS
+174 KPVLSAQATADLS

-193 TFNLKPAA
+193 TFNLKPADV
-201 STQAKGDADVS
+201 TQAKGDADVS
-212 VTFYDIDELDHIV
+212 VTFYDIDELDHII

-233 AGAGQVDAETVTK
+233 AGAVQVDVETATK
-246 NTGSWNGVAG
+246 NTGSWNGVTG

-277 AGGDSFFGM
+277 AGGDSFFGV

-301 SIKIDAGNVSKAT
+301 SIKIDAGNISKAT

-319 DIYNTSPVA
+319 NIYNTSPVA
-328 PDNFDLTQTIF
+328 PDNFDLTETIF

-347 LDGTTTAAD
+347 LDGTTTDAD
-356 TLYKAVF
+356 GLYKAVF

-395 TDIDL
+395 TDVDL
-400 AAAGDLADG
+400 AAAGNLADG

-434 VNSIGESDTVDC
+434 VNSIGESDKVDC

-467 GAADTDATDGA
+467 GPADTDATDGA

-485 PYNKNADVQPLLGA
+485 PYNKNGDAQALLGA

-541 MDVTAVWQKALTV
+541 LDVTAVWQKALTV
-554 NVTLPSYAEA
+554 TVTFPSYAEA
-564 QSVQLLDTYSEAAVI
+564 QSVQLLDSYSEAAVI
-579 TKPKTEPSVEVSAAT
+579 TKPKTGPSVEVSAAT
-594 PTTGGTLNNVVYTVY
+594 PATGGTLNNVVYTVY

-619 GVVDNRAGKLT
+619 GVDDDGAGKLT

>member
-1 MIGVKKSQV
+1 
-10 LRTDIFRKNRINH
+10 
-23 PERVCLK
+23 
-30 KHRGGFFLNVSQEE
+30 
-44 NMKHTF
+44 MKHTF
-50 SRFLSAGLVLGAL
+50 SRFLSAGLVLGAV
-63 MAIISCSNVLDAS
+63 MAFISCSNALGAS
-76 LKDPLGSSADSGK
+76 LKDPSGSSADSGK

-99 GSPSRTILPSDW
+99 GSSSRTILPSDW
-111 TEERASALVYQ
+111 TEDRASALVYQ

-128 SDAVIADKLT
+128 GDAVKADKLT

-174 KPVLSAKATKDLS
+174 KPVLSAKATADLS
-187 AGAAAV
+187 GGVTAI
-193 TFNLKPAA
+193 TFNLKPADVTLA
-201 STQAKGDADVS
+201 QGDADVS
-212 VTFYDIDELDHIV
+212 VTFYDIDELDHIA

-233 AGAGQVDAETVTK
+233 AGAGQVDVETATK

-277 AGGDSFFGM
+277 AGGDSFFGV

-301 SIKIDAGNVSKAT
+301 RIKIDAENISKAT

-319 DIYNTSPVA
+319 NIYNTSPVA
-328 PDNFDLTQTIF
+328 PDNFDLTETIF

-347 LDGTTTAAD
+347 LDGTTTTAD
-356 TLYKAVF
+356 GLYKAVF

-375 VIEITGGTAPLE
+375 VIEITDTDTAGTVSHTV
-387 IDSSATTQ
+387 DSSTATNATVA
-395 TDIDL
+395 D

-434 VNSIGESDTVDC
+434 VNSIGESDKVDC

-452 LFTVTYQLDEGKVKY
+452 LFTVTYQLDDGKVKY

-485 PYNKNADVQPLLGA
+485 PYNKNGDAQALLGA

-541 MDVTAVWQKALTV
+541 MDVTALWQKALTV
-554 NVTLPSYAEA
+554 NVTFPSYAEA

-579 TKPKTEPSVEVSAAT
+579 TKPKTEPSVEVTAAT
-594 PTTGGTLNNVVYTVY
+594 PATGGTLNNVVYTVY
-609 NIDGTTPVTA
+609 NIDGTTPVTD
-619 GVVDNRAGKLT
+619 GVDDDGAGKLT

>member
-1 MIGVKKSQV
+1 
-10 LRTDIFRKNRINH
+10 
-23 PERVCLK
+23 
-30 KHRGGFFLNVSQEE
+30 
-44 NMKHTF
+44 MKHTF

-99 GSPSRTILPSDW
+99 GSTSRTILPSDW

-128 SDAVIADKLT
+128 GDAVISDKLT

-153 TWNLTLTGYEPA
+153 TWNLTLKGYEPT
-165 ADGTSADST
+165 ADGTSVDST
-174 KPVLSAKATKDLS
+174 KLVLSASATADLS
-187 AGAAAV
+187 TGATAI
-193 TFNLKPAA
+193 TFNLKPVDA
-201 STQAKGDADVS
+201 TQAKGDADVS
-212 VTFYDIDELDHIV
+212 VTFYDIGELDHIV
-225 YGLFDASN
+225 YGLFDDSN
-233 AGAGQVDAETVTK
+233 AGAGQVDVETVTK

-277 AGGDSFFGM
+277 AGGDSFFGV

-319 DIYNTSPVA
+319 NIYNTSPVA
-328 PDNFDLTQTIF
+328 PDNFDLTETIF

-347 LDGTTTAAD
+347 LDGTTTTAD
-356 TLYKAVF
+356 GLYKAVF

-409 SLAAGSTTAT
+409 SLSAGSTTAT

-434 VNSIGESDTVDC
+434 VNSIGESDKVDC

-467 GAADTDATDGA
+467 GPADTDATDGA

-485 PYNKNADVQPLLGA
+485 PYNKNGDAQALLGA

-527 GTPVAEIAAGNADN
+527 GTPVTEIAAGNADN

-554 NVTLPSYAEA
+554 TVTFPSYAEA

-594 PTTGGTLNNVVYTVY
+594 PATGGTLNNVVYTVY

-619 GVVDNRAGKLT
+619 GVDDDGAGKLT

-645 IYVTANYTGTDTTV
+645 IYVTADYTGTDTTV